1 MLPKPQASGH
11 RNPRGKLP
19 LAPNSK
25 IGIEGTQGPP
35 SPGTTSPSPAT
46 ASAPSSWEGERKGQP
61 IPASETSSLWPAGF
75 TAPYIASHHA
85 TRVRLATAR
94 KKQFPR
100 DLECHTDFRSDP
112 AGQFHADLKLP
123 LPYPA
128 WPSPRDQ
135 LSTRHYKEGFPRGE
149 KKKTH
154 QFLTSLKSRN
164 SLILPVG
171 MQNGTAS
178 AEKYLAATH

>member
-149 KKKTH
+149 KKKNPPISD
-154 QFLTSLKSRN
+154 FS
-164 SLILPVG
+164 
-171 MQNGTAS
+171 
-178 AEKYLAATH
+178 